1 MFYKE
6 LIKNTSMQYHPLTLQ
21 KLKLYKTYNFVKL
34 IVSFLF

>member
-6 LIKNTSMQYHPLTLQ
+6 LIKNIPTQNHLLTLQ
-21 KLKLYKTYNFVKL
+21 KVKLYKTYNFVKL